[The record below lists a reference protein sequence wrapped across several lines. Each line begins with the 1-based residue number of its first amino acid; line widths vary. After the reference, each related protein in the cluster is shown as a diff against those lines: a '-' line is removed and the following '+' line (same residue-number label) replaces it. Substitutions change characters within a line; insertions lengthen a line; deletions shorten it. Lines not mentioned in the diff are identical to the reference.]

1 MEINWILSTPT
12 SKADLDYAE
21 KQFNVTFPKEY
32 SELVLNYNFAYAE
45 PNCVCVNG
53 RERVFE
59 RLLSINES
67 DRTNIF
73 NFSEIVSE
81 NCGKNLIAFGSDPF
95 GNYWCF
101 DYNNGND
108 EPVIVYYDHESAF
121 EYEDYEPQFVCSS
134 FRELLD
140 NITESQ
146 EE

>member
-32 SELVLNYNFAYAE
+32 SELVLKYNFAYAK

-101 DYNNGND
+101 DYNSGND

-146 EE
+146 EK

>member
-1 MEINWILSTPT
+1 MNIAVSVVPSIFKFDDE
-12 SKADLDYAE
+12 YA
-21 KQFNVTFPKEY
+21 
-32 SELVLNYNFAYAE
+32 L
-45 PNCVCVNG
+45 
-53 RERVFE
+53 
-59 RLLSINES
+59 
-67 DRTNIF
+67 IF
-73 NFSEIVSE
+73 SFI
-81 NCGKNLIAFGSDPF
+81 
-95 GNYWCF
+95 WCF